1 VTTQPDPALG
11 APGPSDSGSDDPAV
25 VFVDSYSWQ
34 SFADLAGALRHRGIP
49 AARITGRAASARQRA
64 VMALESLVY
73 GPSVQLVDGGVLE
86 GRPATISPGALAM
99 AVGPTTRDVQMQD
112 DLVIPALDSGPCA
125 ANPLRRVAPG
135 VDPMVLVDKRL
146 QEESARHAGVPVL
159 ESWPTRETAQLPAVV
174 KPAVG
179 FGGDDVT
186 VVHDADALDR
196 AWREVVAKHGRP
208 PVVQRLLAQ
217 GMSTAGVATHGEPV
231 LLVSYQGTPASDDPT
246 GPSESIV
253 AVRDDVADRLA
264 RDFLADLGY
273 TGIFCIDWA
282 RDADGGLR
290 LIDFNAR
297 AFGSWVG
304 LQDLGFDVVGAYLYV
319 LGLGPR
325 PDGPE
330 GVYGEERSMLRYPC
344 PAGLDLAGVR
354 AWRRTSVDIIRTRR
368 AYLGGRWAGV
378 MRLRTEIGTVRAAL
392 RRLLSR
398 RARPDATDDDDAA

>member
-1 VTTQPDPALG
+1 
-11 APGPSDSGSDDPAV
+11 V

-49 AARITGRAASARQRA
+49 AARITGRAASPRQRA

-73 GPSVQLVDGGVLE
+73 GPSVQLVDGGALA

-146 QEESARHAGVPVL
+146 QEESARHAGVPVP

-231 LLVSYQGTPASDDPT
+231 LLLELEGNRSQHVGRNRRQLNVWNRVLGREGARELRRRESTERDEQISK
-246 GPSESIV
+246 PSWLSGGLVVQSQIEIGL
-253 AVRDDVADRLA
+253 RDDA
-264 RDFLADLGY
+264 
-273 TGIFCIDWA
+273 
-282 RDADGGLR
+282 
-290 LIDFNAR
+290 
-297 AFGSWVG
+297 
-304 LQDLGFDVVGAYLYV
+304 
-319 LGLGPR
+319 
-325 PDGPE
+325 
-330 GVYGEERSMLRYPC
+330 
-344 PAGLDLAGVR
+344 
-354 AWRRTSVDIIRTRR
+354 
-368 AYLGGRWAGV
+368 
-378 MRLRTEIGTVRAAL
+378 
-392 RRLLSR
+392 
-398 RARPDATDDDDAA
+398 